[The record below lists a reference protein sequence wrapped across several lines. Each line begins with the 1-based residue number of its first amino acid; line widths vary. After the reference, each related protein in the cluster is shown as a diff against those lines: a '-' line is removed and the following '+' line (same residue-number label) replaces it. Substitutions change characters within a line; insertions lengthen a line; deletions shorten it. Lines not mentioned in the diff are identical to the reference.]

1 MPHTAETEI
10 NSKIPEIAV
19 EMEMYFRRLPM
30 RATAMLL
37 PWHYMTIAGRQ
48 EVVLAG
54 VKHFSGLHNLR
65 SI

>member
-37 PWHYMTIAGRQ
+37 P
-48 EVVLAG
+48 
-54 VKHFSGLHNLR
+54 
-65 SI
+65 